1 MIDNVYDSVCDRQ
14 CVTNSMCKLE
24 KIKMYVM
31 TPARK
36 QNFKNKTYT
45 TEVFI
50 EKAKLKHGGKYNYS
64 GVIYDKSQI
73 PVIIIC
79 REHGEFSQRPADHL
93 RGYGCPNCSANNKP
107 LSNADVIKRIK
118 EAYDCK
124 NLSFS
129 KLDHQKS
136 DIPVVLTCKKHGD
149 FNIFVGDIGRFN
161 KK

>member
-50 EKAKLKHGGKYNYS
+50 EKAKLKHGGKYN
-64 GVIYDKSQI
+64 
-73 PVIIIC
+73 
-79 REHGEFSQRPADHL
+79 
-93 RGYGCPNCSANNKP
+93 
-107 LSNADVIKRIK
+107 
-118 EAYDCK
+118 
-124 NLSFS
+124 
-129 KLDHQKS
+129 
-136 DIPVVLTCKKHGD
+136 
-149 FNIFVGDIGRFN
+149 
-161 KK
+161 